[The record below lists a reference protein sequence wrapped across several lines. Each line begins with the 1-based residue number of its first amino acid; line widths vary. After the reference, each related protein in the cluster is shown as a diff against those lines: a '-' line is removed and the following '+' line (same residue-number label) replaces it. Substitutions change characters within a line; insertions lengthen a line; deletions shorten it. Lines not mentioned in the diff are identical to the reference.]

1 MTLAQQDIDARVQAG
16 FAKAA
21 FINDLGIRPTAC
33 GPGWVEAE
41 LQILPRH
48 SQQNGFVHAGVQTTL
63 ADHSAGAAA
72 ATLILDGFGVLSVEF
87 KVNLLRPALCATLLC
102 RAEVLKP
109 GKQICVV
116 HAEASAW
123 ADGQKRLF
131 RQAPV
136 TLDDIPL
143 STTNPRLLT
152 TASLKC
158 PTTF

>member
-33 GPGWVEAE
+33 GSGWVEAE

-63 ADHSAGAAA
+63 ADHSAGTAA
-72 ATLILDGFGVLSVEF
+72 ATLIPDGFGVLSVEF

-116 HAEASAW
+116 EAEVFAW
-123 ADGQKRLF
+123 ADGKKRLF
-131 RQAPV
+131 SKATV
-136 TLDDIPL
+136 TLAVMPITD
-143 STTNPRLLT
+143 TQPR
-152 TASLKC
+152 
-158 PTTF
+158 

>member
-33 GPGWVEAE
+33 GSGWVEAE

-63 ADHSAGAAA
+63 ADHSAGAAG
-72 ATLILDGFGVLSVEF
+72 ATLIPDGFGVLSVEF

-116 HAEASAW
+116 EAEVFAW
-123 ADGQKRLF
+123 ADGKKRLF
-131 RQAPV
+131 SKATV
-136 TLDDIPL
+136 TLAVMPITD
-143 STTNPRLLT
+143 TQPR
-152 TASLKC
+152 
-158 PTTF
+158 

>member
-21 FINDLGIRPTAC
+21 FINDLGIRQTAC
-33 GPGWVEAE
+33 GSGWVEAE

-72 ATLILDGFGVLSVEF
+72 ATLIPDGFGVLSVEF
-87 KVNLLRPALCATLLC
+87 KVNLLGPALCATLLC

-109 GKQICVV
+109 GKQICMVE
-116 HAEASAW
+116 AEVFAW
-123 ADGQKRLF
+123 ADGKKRLF
-131 RQAPV
+131 SKATV
-136 TLDDIPL
+136 TLAVMPITD
-143 STTNPRLLT
+143 TQPR
-152 TASLKC
+152 
-158 PTTF
+158 